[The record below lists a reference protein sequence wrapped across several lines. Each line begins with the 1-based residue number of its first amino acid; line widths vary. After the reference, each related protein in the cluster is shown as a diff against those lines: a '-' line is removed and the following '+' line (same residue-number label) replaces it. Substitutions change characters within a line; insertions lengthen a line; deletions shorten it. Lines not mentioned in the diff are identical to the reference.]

1 MADLSEFTDGDQVS
15 AYAEEAMQWA
25 VGSGIVSG
33 MGNGTLNPKGTA
45 TRAQVASMIKRTV
58 ENTLS

>member
-45 TRAQVASMIKRTV
+45 TRAQVASMIQRTV